1 MDIYHLLKKQMK
13 SINAGFLTILIS
25 TLTACALHNPE
36 TTLTLAKQIK
46 EDLNAHTGSANDILF
61 MQSVILP
68 LL

>member
-1 MDIYHLLKKQMK
+1 MDIYHLLKKHVK
-13 SINAGFLTILIS
+13 SINAGLLPILIS
-25 TLTACALHNPE
+25 TLTACALHNTE

-46 EDLNAHTGSANDILF
+46 EDFTTHTGSANDILF